1 MEGSPTTLIMT
12 KGRKPIDI
20 TGYRCGLLVALIPTS
35 GRSGHSVVW
44 ECACDCGGRKLASQS
59 SLRRGTP
66 KSCGCLARPLP
77 PITIKHGMFGHPLY
91 KTWEGMMARCYNEN
105 NKDFCLYGG
114 RGIDVCE
121 RWHNPRLF
129 AEDMSPRPDGRTLD
143 RIDNSRGYSPDNCR
157 WATAMQ
163 QHANK
168 RSNKLFTING
178 ETLHQREWCR
188 RYNIP
193 VSTFT
198 NRMNEG
204 LEPLTALTMLSRR
217 PRRVAK

>member
-1 MEGSPTTLIMT
+1 MKGSCTVLIMA
-12 KGRKPIDI
+12 KGKEPVDI
-20 TGYRCGLLVALIPTS
+20 TGRRYGLLVALRPTAERRWNS
-35 GRSGHSVVW
+35 IVW
-44 ECACDCGGRKLASQS
+44 ECVCDCGGKKLAPAG

-66 KSCGCLARPLP
+66 KSCGCAAQVPP
-77 PITIKHGMFGHPLY
+77 PINIKHGMAGHSLY
-91 KTWEGMMARCYNEN
+91 KTWEGMMARCYNKG
-105 NKDFCLYGG
+105 NKDFYLYGA
-114 RGIDVCE
+114 RGIQVCA
-121 RWHNPRLF
+121 RWHDPRNF
-129 AEDMSPRPDGRTLD
+129 AEDMSPRPDGHTLD

-198 NRMNEG
+198 NRLNEG
-204 LEPLTALTMLSRR
+204 LEPFTALTMPSRR

>member
-1 MEGSPTTLIMT
+1 MKGSWAYSLMAFGTRSKDMT
-12 KGRKPIDI
+12 GF
-20 TGYRCGLLVALIPTS
+20 RCGRLIVIRPMPI
-35 GRSGHSVVW
+35 RCKNLIVW
-44 ECACDCGGRKLASQS
+44 ECLCDCGNVKYARTGNLIKGS
-59 SLRRGTP
+59 P
-66 KSCGCLARPLP
+66 KSCGCLIP
-77 PITIKHGMFGHPLY
+77 PPPPRNVKHGMFGHPLY

-114 RGIDVCE
+114 RGISVCE
-121 RWHNPRLF
+121 PWHDPKSF

-204 LEPLTALTMLSRR
+204 LDPLTSLTMPSRR
-217 PRRVAK
+217 PRKVVT